1 MECGDLPIQREIS
14 HSADLQGPLLLTAPS
29 QRLILQVEFTHFAGG
44 GWTLL
49 SPEAAQLV
57 VEVASEK
64 LAEDIVM
71 LDLRQVATVADYFVI
86 MSAESSRQIKALEE
100 DITEALEDAQ
110 VRRYHRE
117 GTSASGWVLLDFSN
131 VLVHIFGPEEREFY
145 ALERLWSRA
154 PQVVRVL

>member
-1 MECGDLPIQREIS
+1 MWG
-14 HSADLQGPLLLTAPS
+14 SADSARNIPFSRSPRTLVVDRPQPATYTPGRIYS
-29 QRLILQVEFTHFAGG
+29 FCGRRLD
-44 GWTLL
+44 LL

-71 LDLRQVATVADYFVI
+71 LDLRQVATFADYFVI

-131 VLVHIFGPEEREFY
+131 VLVHIFGPEERQFY

>member
-1 MECGDLPIQREIS
+1 MWG
-14 HSADLQGPLLLTAPS
+14 SADPTRNIPFSRSPRTPLVDRPQPATYTPGRIYSFCGRRLDTALARSGPTSGRGGVGKAGRGHCDVGLAPGRYLCRLLCHHVRGVFPTDQG
-29 QRLILQVEFTHFAGG
+29 
-44 GWTLL
+44 
-49 SPEAAQLV
+49 
-57 VEVASEK
+57 
-64 LAEDIVM
+64 
-71 LDLRQVATVADYFVI
+71 
-86 MSAESSRQIKALEE
+86 LEE